1 MADVAPATADPYLR
15 RLSAAEAPATAQPV
29 SSGPQ
34 LTWAKARGTRVW
46 DMRGREYLDLTA
58 GAGVSTVG
66 HSHPRVVD
74 AVRRQAGELIHT
86 GWQWASPQRVA
97 LLERLR
103 EIVPGNLDT
112 MFIGVTGAEA
122 VEIADKLA
130 RLHTGRR
137 TVLSFR
143 GGYHGKTAGALR
155 LSTQRG
161 FRHDVLDRGAGDLRL
176 YFPGD
181 GGPGSRADCLALNED
196 LLRHPDFDRDDVAAI
211 IVEPVQ
217 GVAGMVVPPPGF
229 LPWLRAMCDEIGA
242 LLIVDEIYTGFGRT
256 GLNFAVEHASV
267 VPDILI
273 LGKALGG
280 GLPISVVA
288 ANRAIAESMGPS
300 VHTGTFAGS
309 PLSCAAGLAVLE
321 VLEEEKLAANAAARG
336 AELRAGLAAALPEA
350 GIATVRGLGLMVGV
364 ELLPDSPPQGR
375 ALCAATARIALDN
388 GVLLFTGGTRGNC
401 LKLTPPLVMD
411 DRDCELAVSA
421 LSTALREARRR

>member
-1 MADVAPATADPYLR
+1 MTGNSENPHLR
-15 RLSAAEAPATAQPV
+15 RLSAVEAPTTSRPV
-29 SSGPQ
+29 CSGPQQ
-34 LTWAKARGTRVW
+34 LTWARARGTRVW
-46 DMRGREYLDLTA
+46 DTYGREYLDLTA
-58 GAGVSTVG
+58 GAGVTSVG

-74 AVRRQAGELIHT
+74 AIRRQAGNLIHT
-86 GWQWASPQRVA
+86 GWQWACPERVT

-103 EIVPGNLDT
+103 ELVPGKLDT
-112 MFIGVTGAEA
+112 MFIGATGAEA

-143 GGYHGKTAGALR
+143 GGFHGKTAGALR

-161 FRHDVLDRGAGDLRL
+161 FRHGVLDRGAGDLRL
-176 YFPGD
+176 YFPD
-181 GGPGSRADCLALNED
+181 GSRPGPGGVDCLALNED

-229 LPWLRAMCDEIGA
+229 LPWLRTMCDEIGA

-256 GLNFAVEHASV
+256 GVNFAVEHASV

-273 LGKALGG
+273 MGKALGG

-288 ANRAIAESMGPS
+288 ANRAVAQSMGPS

-309 PLSCAAGLAVLE
+309 PLSCAAGLAVLD

-336 AELRAGLAAALPEA
+336 AELRAGLEAALPGA
-350 GIATVRGLGLMVGV
+350 GIVAVRGLGLMVGI
-364 ELLPDSPPQGR
+364 ELRPDSPQEGR
-375 ALCAATARIALDN
+375 APCAAAARMALDY
-388 GVLLFTGGTRGNC
+388 GVLLFAGGTRGNC

-421 LSTALREARRR
+421 LSTAVRAALRS